1 MPQASAVTSKRYTLT
16 DFVAECREIVGQR
29 SEPTQTVA
37 ALAKPLERI
46 IARADCLSDLEP
58 DGSADPERGFVIHR
72 QSDFSIL
79 AVVWE
84 PASGAPIHNHNSW
97 AMEGVIR
104 GLERNRNYQRT
115 DAGSEPWRATLEEL
129 EPTIVG
135 AGETTL
141 LPAPPADIHAVEIP
155 ADETLA
161 IHLYGVDILR
171 QWRYEFD
178 LESGAVTPFRMRTR
192 RELSGQL

>member
-1 MPQASAVTSKRYTLT
+1 MTSECYTLT

-29 SEPTQTVA
+29 LEPKKSVA

-46 IARADCLSDLEP
+46 IAQADCLSDLEP
-58 DGSADPERGFVIHR
+58 DGRADPQRGFVIHR
-72 QSDFSIL
+72 QADFSIL

-84 PASGAPIHNHNSW
+84 PASGAPIHNHNGW

-135 AGETTL
+135 VGETTL

-155 ADETLA
+155 AEKTLA

-171 QWRYEFD
+171 QWRYQFD